1 MSTEHVPH
9 TRTHNGSRSVAC
21 AFEMLFLILTHCRIK
36 QDVSACVWYF
46 SFADFEASRRLW
58 FPSSW
63 RLYRNVHETQ
73 TYRRTSAWTQGDT
86 HTVNAQYN
94 REREGERAEGLL
106 IERNTL
112 GAERSFL
119 FEFAFRFFQLKTEHS
134 NIPQKMA
141 PFDIMEL
148 IQMSNSHQVL
158 LPVSH

>member
-1 MSTEHVPH
+1 MSTEHVAH

-94 REREGERAEGLL
+94 RGREGGQRGYSSREILSARRGAFYLNLL
-106 IERNTL
+106 SGSFSLRRNIQI
-112 GAERSFL
+112 FL
-119 FEFAFRFFQLKTEHS
+119 RKWH
-134 NIPQKMA
+134 
-141 PFDIMEL
+141 
-148 IQMSNSHQVL
+148 L
-158 LPVSH
+158 LT